1 MIIAGRRGVSA
12 PGLLDSEVSR
22 LRSLGWRLEKPI
34 TIVANDNHTPTVGL
48 DHHGAVVILDGPHD
62 IYVAFEYL
70 DGVRDLDQ
78 AVALNPGGSVAA
90 LRREIRS
97 GTPMLSATL
106 GHQHG

>member
-12 PGLLDSEVSR
+12 PVLRSEVDR
-22 LRSLGWRLEKPI
+22 LRSLGWRLEQPI
-34 TIVANDNHTPTVGL
+34 TIVANDDHTSTVGL
-48 DHHGAVVILDGPHD
+48 GHHGAVAILDGPYD

-78 AVALNPGGSVAA
+78 AVALNRGRSVAP
-90 LRREIRS
+90 LRREIRN